1 MGKNSLYGANCSK
14 SVCVKK
20 FSLKKECVA
29 QYGIDG
35 VERKG
40 EDADALGGKE
50 GGGVG
55 RKGEDAD
62 ALRMLK
68 KVGAR
73 EGEVIAVDS

>member
-1 MGKNSLYGANCSK
+1 MRWEERKVERLRGKEGG
-14 SVCVKK
+14 
-20 FSLKKECVA
+20 E
-29 QYGIDG
+29 

-40 EDADALGGKE
+40 EDT
-50 GGGVG
+50 
-55 RKGEDAD
+55 D

>member
-50 GGGVG
+50 GGGAE
-55 RKGEDAD
+55 RKGGEED

-68 KVGAR
+68 KVGER
-73 EGEVIAVDS
+73 EGEVIAADS

>member
-1 MGKNSLYGANCSK
+1 MRWEERK
-14 SVCVKK
+14 V
-20 FSLKKECVA
+20 E
-29 QYGIDG
+29 G
-35 VERKG
+35 VE
-40 EDADALGGKE
+40 
-50 GGGVG
+50 